1 MMEARMPLFDFPD
14 LDTQLSET
22 KRLPMRF
29 RSLNSSTSR
38 RIFLLSWGLTKDS
51 LYHIGPFIIS
61 ELVEGVHLF
70 DILKDPAVPV
80 KLYLNPNIDSRML
93 DVIFEQIADTLLQ
106 LL

>member
-1 MMEARMPLFDFPD
+1 MPLFDFPD